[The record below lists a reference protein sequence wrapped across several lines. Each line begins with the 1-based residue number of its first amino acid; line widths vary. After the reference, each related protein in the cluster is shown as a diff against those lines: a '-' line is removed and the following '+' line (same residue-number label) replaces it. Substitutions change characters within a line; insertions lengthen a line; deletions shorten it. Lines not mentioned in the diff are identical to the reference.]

1 MTARLALAPS
11 KTYMSNGNSG
21 NAEMRAQQAQRR
33 GNMRS
38 NAANKA
44 QPVINPPPSV
54 AHRLQHEPDF
64 VASQAVFA
72 RFLVQTLAYPLIQG
86 ALKELFEEAPGNC
99 NVSIVPSTLYFPS
112 GLPVKYGVIRAAVTQ
127 ATGERSYLIGYYP
140 CATGDL
146 NLLPFHSRDV
156 TLMEGDRLVL
166 LRRPL
171 LPQEEDENSDES
183 QKNEV
188 EVGEIGTEIE
198 GSE

>member
-1 MTARLALAPS
+1 MHINVYFVIYHKINTHLFLWVNLALPQVGFWS
-11 KTYMSNGNSG
+11 HFSRFG
-21 NAEMRAQQAQRR
+21 R
-33 GNMRS
+33 
-38 NAANKA
+38 
-44 QPVINPPPSV
+44 PHV
-54 AHRLQHEPDF
+54 
-64 VASQAVFA
+64 SQM
-72 RFLVQTLAYPLIQG
+72 
-86 ALKELFEEAPGNC
+86 
-99 NVSIVPSTLYFPS
+99 
-112 GLPVKYGVIRAAVTQ
+112 KYGVIRAAVTQ
-127 ATGERSYLIGYYP
+127 AMGERSFLIGYYP

-156 TLMEGDRLVL
+156 TLVEGDRLVL